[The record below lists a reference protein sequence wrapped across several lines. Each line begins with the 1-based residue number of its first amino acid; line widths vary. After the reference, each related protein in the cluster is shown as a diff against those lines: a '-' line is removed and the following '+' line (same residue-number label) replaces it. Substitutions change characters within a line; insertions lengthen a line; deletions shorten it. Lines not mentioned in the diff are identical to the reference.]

1 MSSTI
6 LVSLVLAL
14 AAGIDYRTHRI
25 PNWLTGTAFVSG
37 ILFNMI
43 VLGWEGLKWSLLG
56 GLVGFGLLILFYA
69 IGAMGAGDVKLMA
82 AAGVWAGAA
91 AAFQAFLWT
100 AVIGGLVALFL
111 MAASGQFQAQ
121 LRKVRQAGWNLLYF
135 HDANTGAEDPAVR
148 KIRFPYGVSIA
159 LGFYAYFLFGGLI

>member
-6 LVSLVLAL
+6 LVSLILGL

-37 ILFNMI
+37 ILFNTI
-43 VLGWEGLKWSLLG
+43 VLGWAGLKLSLIG
-56 GLVGFGLLILFYA
+56 GLVGFGLLFVFYA

-82 AAGVWAGAA
+82 AAGAWTGGA

-100 AVIGGLVALFL
+100 AVIGGVVALAL
-111 MAASGQFQAQ
+111 MAAGGQFLDQ
-121 LRKVRQAGWNLLYF
+121 LRQIKQAGWNLLYF
-135 HDANTGAEDPAVR
+135 HQANLGGEGTSAR

-159 LGFYAYFLFGGLI
+159 LGFYAYFLLGGMV

>member
-6 LVSLVLAL
+6 LVSLILGL

-37 ILFNMI
+37 ILFNTI
-43 VLGWEGLKWSLLG
+43 VLGWAGLKLSLIG
-56 GLVGFGLLILFYA
+56 GLVGFGLLFVFYA

-82 AAGVWAGAA
+82 AAGAWTGAV

-100 AVIGGLVALFL
+100 AVIGGVVALAL
-111 MAASGQFQAQ
+111 MAAGGQFLAQ
-121 LRKVRQAGWNLLYF
+121 LRKVKQAGWNLLYF
-135 HDANTGAEDPAVR
+135 HQANLGEEKTATR
-148 KIRFPYGVSIA
+148 KTQFPYGVSIA